1 MADQP
6 MLAGRSGLAPPAEPA
21 NRLPMNRAAAVSIDA
36 RPWSDELR
44 ATLSL
49 AWPLIL
55 ANLTMQLIQATDVVL
70 LGWLG
75 PTELAAAALA
85 LSLSF
90 GMVLFAL
97 GVLTASSPMMA
108 SALGA
113 RFNSVRDVRRTF
125 RQSLWAAALMAVPTL
140 IVLWNAE
147 PVILAFGQE
156 PELARLAAWFLK
168 GYMWVIPPWMLF
180 QVMRNFVSAMERPGW
195 VLAICAAGIPL
206 NALVSWSLIFG
217 HFGLPAL
224 GLIGGGIGSSIV
236 WTAMALALAIVILT
250 DRQFRRF
257 HLFGRFWRAD
267 WPHFRQLFRLGG
279 PIGLTMGFEGGVF
292 SAAAYLMGLFGA
304 PSVAAHQ
311 IALQVAATTFMV
323 PLALGQAATVRV
335 GLAYGRGDRDGIT
348 LAGWTAFGL
357 GTVFMALMAAL
368 MFSFPRD
375 LMTLFLDDTPANAAV
390 ISLGVSFLLVA
401 ALFQIV
407 DGAQV
412 VGAGMLR
419 GLHDAR
425 VPMVF
430 ALFGYW
436 AIGLGVGV
444 ALAFAMDW
452 RGIGIWAGLAA
463 GLGVVA
469 SLMIWRWMRRAT
481 LGLTRSGR
489 LRA

>member
-1 MADQP
+1 MA
-6 MLAGRSGLAPPAEPA
+6 RS
-21 NRLPMNRAAAVSIDA
+21 
-36 RPWSDELR
+36 WKDELR
-44 ATLSL
+44 ATLVL
-49 AWPLIL
+49 AWPLML

-75 PTELAAAALA
+75 PNELAAAALA
-85 LSLSF
+85 LGLTF
-90 GMVLFAL
+90 GMTLFAL
-97 GVLTASSPMMA
+97 GVLTASSPMIA

-113 RFNSVRDVRRTF
+113 RSNAVRDVRRTF
-125 RQSLWAAALMAVPTL
+125 RQSLWAAAMMAVPVL
-140 IVLWNAE
+140 IVLWNSE
-147 PVILAFGQE
+147 RVILAFGQE
-156 PELARLAAWFLK
+156 PELARLAGVFLR
-168 GYMWVIPPWMLF
+168 GYMWVIPSWLLF
-180 QVMRNFVSAMERPGW
+180 QVLRNFVSAMERPGW
-195 VLAICAAGIPL
+195 ILAISAAGIPL
-206 NALVSWSLIFG
+206 NGLLSWALIFG
-217 HFGLPAL
+217 HFGLPRL
-224 GLIGGGIGSSIV
+224 GIIGAGIGSSIV
-236 WTAMALALAIVILT
+236 WTAMALALTIVVLT

-257 HLFGRFWRAD
+257 HIFGRFWRPD
-267 WPHFRQLFRLGG
+267 WPRFRRLFKLGG
-279 PIGLTMGFEGGVF
+279 PIGLTMGFEGAVF

-311 IALQVAATTFMV
+311 IALQIAATTFMV

-335 GLAYGRGDRDGIT
+335 GLAYGRHDSHGIA

-357 GTVFMALMAAL
+357 GTAFMAVTAAL
-368 MFSFPRD
+368 MFVFPRE
-375 LMTLFLDDTPANAAV
+375 LITLFLQDTPANAPV

-419 GLHDAR
+419 GLHDTR

-452 RGIGIWAGLAA
+452 RGIGIWTGLAV

-469 SLMIWRWMRRAT
+469 ALMLWRWTRRDRLSLLPAT
-481 LGLTRSGR
+481 
-489 LRA
+489 A

>member
-1 MADQP
+1 
-6 MLAGRSGLAPPAEPA
+6 
-21 NRLPMNRAAAVSIDA
+21 MNSVSAISTSV
-36 RPWSDELR
+36 RPRTWSSELR
-44 ATLSL
+44 ATLAL

-75 PTELAAAALA
+75 PKQLAAAALA

-90 GMVLFAL
+90 GMILFAL

-113 RFNSVRDVRRTF
+113 RSNSVRDVRRTF
-125 RQSLWAAALMAVPTL
+125 RQALWAAVLMTIPTL

-147 PVILAFGQE
+147 RVILAFGQD
-156 PELARLAAWFLK
+156 PELARLAGWFLR
-168 GYMWVIPPWMLF
+168 GYMWVIPTWMLF
-180 QVMRNFVSAMERPGW
+180 QVMRNFVSALERPGW
-195 VLAICAAGIPL
+195 VLVISSAGIPL
-206 NALVSWSLIFG
+206 NAIVSWALIFG
-217 HFGLPAL
+217 HFGLPKL

-236 WTAMALALAIVILT
+236 WLAMASALIAVVLT

-257 HLFGRFWRAD
+257 HLFGRFWRPD
-267 WPHFRQLFRLGG
+267 WPRFRQLFRLGG
-279 PIGLTMGFEGGVF
+279 PIGLTMGFEGAVF

-311 IALQVAATTFMV
+311 IALQIAATTFMV
-323 PLALGQAATVRV
+323 PLALGQATTVRV
-335 GLAYGRGDRDGIT
+335 GLAYGRGDRAAIG

-357 GTVFMALMAAL
+357 STVFMTLMATL
-368 MFSFPRD
+368 MFIFPRE
-375 LMTLFLDDTPANAAV
+375 LITLFLQDTPANATV
-390 ISLGVSFLLVA
+390 ISLGVSFLRIA

-407 DGAQV
+407 DGWQV

-419 GLHDAR
+419 GLHDTR

-430 ALFGYW
+430 ALVGYW

-444 ALAFAMDW
+444 ALAFFVGW
-452 RGIGIWAGLAA
+452 HGIGVWTGLAA

-469 SLMIWRWMRRAT
+469 ILMLWRWSRRDS
-481 LGLTRSGR
+481 LGL
-489 LRA
+489 LPVAP

>member
-1 MADQP
+1 MDSATAVS
-6 MLAGRSGLAPPAEPA
+6 AGPPA
-21 NRLPMNRAAAVSIDA
+21 RT
-36 RPWSDELR
+36 WSSELR
-44 ATLSL
+44 ATLAL

-75 PTELAAAALA
+75 PNELAAAALG

-90 GMVLFAL
+90 GMILFAL
-97 GVLTASSPMMA
+97 GVLTATSPMMA

-113 RFNSVRDVRRTF
+113 RSNAVRDVRRTF
-125 RQSLWAAALMAVPTL
+125 RQGVWAAALMTVPTL

-147 PVILAFGQE
+147 GVILAFGQE
-156 PELARLAAWFLK
+156 PELARLAGRFLR
-168 GYMWVIPPWMLF
+168 GYMWVIPTWMLF
-180 QVMRNFVSAMERPGW
+180 QVMRNFVSALERPGW
-195 VLAICAAGIPL
+195 VLAISAAGIPL

-217 HFGLPAL
+217 HL
-224 GLIGGGIGSSIV
+224 GMPELGIFGGGIGSSIV
-236 WTAMALALAIVILT
+236 WAAMALALAIVVLT

-267 WPHFRQLFRLGG
+267 WPRFRQLFRLGG
-279 PIGLTMGFEGGVF
+279 PIGFTMGFEGAVF

-311 IALQVAATTFMV
+311 IALQIAATSFMV
-323 PLALGQAATVRV
+323 PLALGQATTVRV
-335 GLAYGRGDRDGIT
+335 GRAYGRGDRAAIG

-357 GTVFMALMAAL
+357 STAFMTLMATL
-368 MFSFPRD
+368 MFAFPRE
-375 LMTLFLDDTPANAAV
+375 LITLFLEDTPANATV
-390 ISLGVSFLLVA
+390 IALGVSFLRIA

-407 DGAQV
+407 DGWQV

-419 GLHDAR
+419 GLHDTR
-425 VPMVF
+425 VPMIF
-430 ALFGYW
+430 ALIGYW

-444 ALAFAMDW
+444 ALAFFMDW
-452 RGIGIWAGLAA
+452 RGIGIWWGLAA

-469 SLMIWRWMRRAT
+469 ILMLWRWSRRDR
-481 LGLTRSGR
+481 LGLLPAS
-489 LRA
+489 A

>member
-1 MADQP
+1 MDSATAVS
-6 MLAGRSGLAPPAEPA
+6 AGPPA
-21 NRLPMNRAAAVSIDA
+21 RT
-36 RPWSDELR
+36 WSSELR
-44 ATLSL
+44 ATLAL

-75 PTELAAAALA
+75 PNELAAAALG

-90 GMVLFAL
+90 GMILFAL
-97 GVLTASSPMMA
+97 GVLTATSPMMA

-113 RFNSVRDVRRTF
+113 RSNAVRDVRRTF
-125 RQSLWAAALMAVPTL
+125 RQGVWAAALMTVPTL

-147 PVILAFGQE
+147 GVILAFGQE
-156 PELARLAAWFLK
+156 PELARLAGRFLR
-168 GYMWVIPPWMLF
+168 GYMWVIPTWMLF
-180 QVMRNFVSAMERPGW
+180 QVMRNFVSALERPGW
-195 VLAICAAGIPL
+195 VLAISAAGIPL

-217 HFGLPAL
+217 HL
-224 GLIGGGIGSSIV
+224 GMPELGIFGGGIGSSIV
-236 WTAMALALAIVILT
+236 WAAMALALAIVVLT

-267 WPHFRQLFRLGG
+267 WPRFRQLFRLGG
-279 PIGLTMGFEGGVF
+279 PIGFTMGFEGAVF

-311 IALQVAATTFMV
+311 IALQIAATSFMV
-323 PLALGQAATVRV
+323 PLALGQATTVRV
-335 GLAYGRGDRDGIT
+335 GLAYGRGDRAAIG

-357 GTVFMALMAAL
+357 STAFMTLMATL
-368 MFSFPRD
+368 MFAFPRE
-375 LMTLFLDDTPANAAV
+375 LITLFLEDTPANATV
-390 ISLGVSFLLVA
+390 IALGVSFLRIA

-407 DGAQV
+407 DGWQV

-419 GLHDAR
+419 GLHDTR
-425 VPMVF
+425 VPMIF
-430 ALFGYW
+430 ALIGYW

-444 ALAFAMDW
+444 ALAFFMDW
-452 RGIGIWAGLAA
+452 RGIGIWWGLAA

-469 SLMIWRWMRRAT
+469 ILMLWRWSRRDR
-481 LGLTRSGR
+481 LGLLPAS
-489 LRA
+489 A

>member
-1 MADQP
+1 MDSATAIS
-6 MLAGRSGLAPPAEPA
+6 AGPPA
-21 NRLPMNRAAAVSIDA
+21 RT
-36 RPWSDELR
+36 WSSELR
-44 ATLSL
+44 ATLAL

-75 PTELAAAALA
+75 PNELAAAALG

-90 GMVLFAL
+90 GMILFAL
-97 GVLTASSPMMA
+97 GVLTATSPMMA

-113 RFNSVRDVRRTF
+113 RSNAVRDVRRTF
-125 RQSLWAAALMAVPTL
+125 RQGVWAAALMTVPTL

-147 PVILAFGQE
+147 GVILAFGQE
-156 PELARLAAWFLK
+156 PELARLAGRFLR
-168 GYMWVIPPWMLF
+168 GYMWVIPTWMLF
-180 QVMRNFVSAMERPGW
+180 QVMRNFVSALERPGW
-195 VLAICAAGIPL
+195 VLAISAAGIPL

-217 HFGLPAL
+217 HL
-224 GLIGGGIGSSIV
+224 GMPELGIFGGGIGSSIV
-236 WTAMALALAIVILT
+236 WAAMALALAIVVLT

-267 WPHFRQLFRLGG
+267 WPRFRQLFRLGG
-279 PIGLTMGFEGGVF
+279 PIGFTMGFEGAVF

-311 IALQVAATTFMV
+311 IALQIAATSFMV
-323 PLALGQAATVRV
+323 PLALGQATTVRV
-335 GLAYGRGDRDGIT
+335 GLAYGRGDRAAIG

-357 GTVFMALMAAL
+357 STAFMTLMATL
-368 MFSFPRD
+368 MFAFPRE
-375 LMTLFLDDTPANAAV
+375 LITLFLEDTPANATV
-390 ISLGVSFLLVA
+390 IALGVSFLRIA

-407 DGAQV
+407 DGWQV

-419 GLHDAR
+419 GLHDTR
-425 VPMVF
+425 VPMIF
-430 ALFGYW
+430 ALIGYW

-444 ALAFAMDW
+444 ALAFFMDW
-452 RGIGIWAGLAA
+452 RGIGIWWGLAA

-469 SLMIWRWMRRAT
+469 ILMLWRWSRRDR
-481 LGLTRSGR
+481 LGLLPAS
-489 LRA
+489 A

>member
-1 MADQP
+1 VNRESSIA
-6 MLAGRSGLAPPAEPA
+6 AGEARA
-21 NRLPMNRAAAVSIDA
+21 NA
-36 RPWSDELR
+36 WSDELR
-44 ATLSL
+44 AMLAL

-75 PTELAAAALA
+75 PKELAAAALA

-108 SALGA
+108 TALGA
-113 RFNSVRDVRRTF
+113 RFNAVRDVRRTF
-125 RQSLWAAALMAVPTL
+125 RQSLWAAALMAVPII

-147 PVILAFGQE
+147 DVILAFGQE
-156 PELARLAAWFLK
+156 PELARLAASFLK

-180 QVMRNFVSAMERPGW
+180 QVLRNFVSAMERPGW
-195 VLAICAAGIPL
+195 ILAISACGIPL
-206 NALVSWSLIFG
+206 NALVSWALIFG

-236 WTAMALALAIVILT
+236 WTIMALALTVVVVT
-250 DRQFRRF
+250 DREFRRF
-257 HLFGRFWRAD
+257 HLFGRFWRSD
-267 WPHFRQLFRLGG
+267 WPRFRQLFRLGG
-279 PIGLTMGFEGGVF
+279 PIGLTMGFEGAVF

-311 IALQVAATTFMV
+311 IALQIAATTFMV

-335 GLAYGRGDRDGIT
+335 GLAYGRNDAKGIA

-357 GTVFMALMAAL
+357 GTAFMAAMALL
-368 MFSFPRD
+368 MFAFPRE
-375 LMTLFLDDTPANAAV
+375 LITLFLDDTPANSEV
-390 ISLGVSFLLVA
+390 IALGMSFLLVA
-401 ALFQIV
+401 ALFQIA

-419 GLHDAR
+419 GLHDTR
-425 VPMVF
+425 VPMIF
-430 ALFGYW
+430 ALIGYW

-452 RGIGIWAGLAA
+452 RGIGIWTGLAA

-469 SLMIWRWMRRAT
+469 LLMLWRWMRRDT
-481 LGLTRSGR
+481 LGLTSVGQRT
-489 LRA
+489 

>member
-1 MADQP
+1 
-6 MLAGRSGLAPPAEPA
+6 
-21 NRLPMNRAAAVSIDA
+21 
-36 RPWSDELR
+36 
-44 ATLSL
+44 
-49 AWPLIL
+49 
-55 ANLTMQLIQATDVVL
+55 
-70 LGWLG
+70 
-75 PTELAAAALA
+75 
-85 LSLSF
+85 
-90 GMVLFAL
+90 LFAL

-108 SALGA
+108 TALGA
-113 RFNSVRDVRRTF
+113 RFNAVRDVRRTF
-125 RQSLWAAALMAVPTL
+125 RQSLWAAGMMTVPVL
-140 IVLWNAE
+140 LVLWNAE
-147 PVILAFGQE
+147 PIILSFGQE
-156 PELARLAAWFLK
+156 PELARLAGWFLR

-195 VLAICAAGIPL
+195 VLAISAAGIPL
-206 NALVSWSLIFG
+206 NALVSWALIFG

-224 GLIGGGIGSSIV
+224 GIIGGGIGSSIV
-236 WTAMALALAIVILT
+236 WTAMAAALAIVVLT

-257 HLFGRFWRAD
+257 HLFGRFWRPD
-267 WPHFRQLFRLGG
+267 WARFRSLFRLGG

-311 IALQVAATTFMV
+311 IALQIAATTFMV

-335 GLAYGRGDRDGIT
+335 GLAFGRGDRQGVG

-357 GTVFMALMAAL
+357 GTAFMTVMAAL
-368 MFSFPRD
+368 MYLFPRD
-375 LMTLFLDDTPANAAV
+375 LITLFLDDTPANAAV
-390 ISLGVSFLLVA
+390 ISLGVSFLLIA

-419 GLHDAR
+419 GVHDTR
-425 VPMVF
+425 VPMIF

-444 ALAFAMDW
+444 ALAFFMEW
-452 RGIGIWAGLAA
+452 RGIGIWVGLAA

-469 SLMIWRWMRRAT
+469 VRMLWRWTRRGT
-481 LGLTRSGR
+481 LGLLPAT
-489 LRA
+489 A